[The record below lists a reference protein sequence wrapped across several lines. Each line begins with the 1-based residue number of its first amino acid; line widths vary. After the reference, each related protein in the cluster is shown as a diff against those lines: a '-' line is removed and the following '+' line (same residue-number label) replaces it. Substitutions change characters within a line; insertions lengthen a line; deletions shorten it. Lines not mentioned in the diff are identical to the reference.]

1 MKSLISAFFSILFC
15 FQLSMAQSVQEYSFS
30 REIKGVEF
38 ENASIMKYVLQ
49 PDKVRIYLEL
59 SRTGAVQ
66 SKMGPVWSG
75 GADPIQVKALGI
87 LELSSGLELQNE
99 TLVFIK
105 PDGIIA
111 KQYKLL
117 KEPGKVVMGD
127 KNVMATQDDCMSI
140 GDIIDKYPE
149 LVQKEESGEKALP
162 REYYDNSID
171 YGGLA
176 MKVKGFN
183 SRLYRLK
190 PEGGKKSL
198 FAQLT
203 NEQYDEIKSTYDWE
217 PYRGGDK
224 KNYWVQQSSSVC
236 DPQTG
241 AVYAHNGLIRV
252 GEDRGRST
260 ERFQEL
266 VAYDKS
272 GKEINR
278 TEINFDVPHDVELRQ
293 LFYTDTPDGSL
304 YTIDGILHVYRQQY
318 GFGYKKLN
326 PDPDP
331 LYRKLYFWDSKGKEL
346 GNVDFKVPA
355 ESTQLIRGFA
365 TGNKLSLLAGDKK
378 GGKWLT
384 YHFTDGKLNAPEEAG
399 ALSGGIAFTP
409 AELASFSWEAV
420 KKITRPDGAQTMIYH
435 LKKEVKE
442 AEKTY
447 TPSQGYLI
455 FNIGPEGKIA
465 RVQHLQ
471 RSGKALP
478 NSKTGIRVYPG
489 EDYLTLIMSDPI
501 AGDKGNMLEVNI
513 LKVNL
518 NTLEKTP
525 VHSMVAAGE
534 SLSVERVSGSND
546 IIIFSTSPDGE
557 KYRLAKLSL

>member
-1 MKSLISAFFSILFC
+1 MKSLISTFLFVFFC
-15 FQLSMAQSVQEYSFS
+15 VQLLLAQEVQEFSFS

-38 ENASIMKYVLQ
+38 ESASIMKYVLQ
-49 PDKVRIYLEL
+49 PDKVTIYLEL
-59 SRTGAVQ
+59 GRTGAVQ

-75 GADPIQVKALGI
+75 GADPTEIKALGI
-87 LELSSGLELQNE
+87 LELSKSLELQQE
-99 TLVFIK
+99 ELVFIK

-117 KEPGKVVMGD
+117 KEPGKVISGD

-140 GDIIDKYPE
+140 GDIVGKYPE
-149 LVQKEESGEKALP
+149 LVEEEEGAAVPLP

-183 SRLYRLK
+183 SRMYRLK
-190 PEGGKKSL
+190 PEGAKRSL

-203 NEQYDEIKSTYDWE
+203 NEQYDEIKSTYDWD

-224 KNYWVQQSSSVC
+224 KNYWMQRSASVC

-241 AVYAHNGLIRV
+241 MVYAHNGLMRV
-252 GEDRGRST
+252 GEDRGRSM
-260 ERFQEL
+260 EMIQEV

-272 GKEINR
+272 GKEVNR
-278 TEINFDVPHDVELRQ
+278 TEISFDVPHDVELRQ
-293 LFYTDTPDGSL
+293 LFYTDTPDNL
-304 YTIDGILHVYRQQY
+304 YTIDGIVHVYRQNY

-331 LYRKLYFWDSKGKEL
+331 LFRRLYFWDAQGKEVA
-346 GNVDFKVPA
+346 NADFAVPA
-355 ESTQLIRGFA
+355 EDTRLIQAFA
-365 TGNKLSLLAGDKK
+365 NGNKLSLLAGDSK
-378 GGKWLT
+378 GGAWHT
-384 YHFTDGKLNAPEEAG
+384 YHFAGGRLSGPENAG
-399 ALSGGIAFTP
+399 ALAGGIAFTP
-409 AELASFSWEAV
+409 VELASFSWEPV

-442 AEKTY
+442 ADKTY

-455 FNIGPEGKIA
+455 FNVGPEGKIA

-471 RSGKALP
+471 RSDNALP
-478 NSKTGIRVYPG
+478 ISKTGIRVYPG
-489 EDYLTLIMSDPI
+489 EGYFTLITSDPI
-501 AGDKGNMLEVNI
+501 QGDKGNMLEVNI
-513 LKVNL
+513 LKVNA

-534 SLSVERVSGSND
+534 SLSVERLSGPND
-546 IIIFSTSPDGE
+546 IIIFTTSPDGE
-557 KYRLAKLSL
+557 TYKLARLSL